1 MEGRDAK
8 ALVLDVSNFISYAS
22 NYRDATSLC
31 LIVTQTYYYDKRTK
45 GQTY

>member
-22 NYRDATSLC
+22 NYRDATITVLNRYTGV
-31 LIVTQTYYYDKRTK
+31 LM